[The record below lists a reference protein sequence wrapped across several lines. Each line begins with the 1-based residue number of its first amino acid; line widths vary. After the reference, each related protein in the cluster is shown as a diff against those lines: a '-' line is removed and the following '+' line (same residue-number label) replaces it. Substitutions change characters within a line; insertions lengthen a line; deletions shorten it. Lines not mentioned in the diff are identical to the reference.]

1 MSERESSA
9 ARVSGW
15 VARPR
20 GREERVLCVCVVY
33 ARTFMHQGIAA
44 RVVRPMV
51 EEAVRAVAA
60 RARLRFG
67 RILARARFVARGLRE
82 KGRRLRART
91 CIGCGRE

>member
-1 MSERESSA
+1 M
-9 ARVSGW
+9 
-15 VARPR
+15 
-20 GREERVLCVCVVY
+20 CVVY